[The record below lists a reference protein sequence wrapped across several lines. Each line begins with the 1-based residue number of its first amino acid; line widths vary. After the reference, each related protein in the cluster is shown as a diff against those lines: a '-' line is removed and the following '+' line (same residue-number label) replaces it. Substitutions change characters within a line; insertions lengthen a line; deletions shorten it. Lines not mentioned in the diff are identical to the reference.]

1 MDVMSLFADFS
12 LIDLITLYGYWAI
25 FGIVLLESAGV
36 PLPGETVLIS
46 AAVYAGTTGQMDIG
60 LVIAAAAAGAMLG
73 DNLGFWVGREFGFPL
88 LLRHGPKL
96 GLTERRLKIAQY
108 LFLRH
113 GAKIVF
119 FGRFTALLRT
129 FAALLAGANAYPPGR
144 FLLFNAAGGI
154 AWASIMGGGG
164 YLVGRSMEHAVGP
177 FGLAMLGLVALITV
191 AGWRFVRRHEQRL
204 GEEAERALPGPLE
217 KRYTPAAVPEL
228 DAA

>member
-1 MDVMSLFADFS
+1 MSFFANFS
-12 LIDLITLYGYWAI
+12 LTDLITTYGYWAI

-36 PLPGETVLIS
+36 PLPGETALIS
-46 AAVYAGTTGQMDIG
+46 AAVYAGTSGQMDIG
-60 LVIAAAAAGAMLG
+60 FVIAAAAAGAILG

-119 FGRFTALLRT
+119 FGRFTALLRA

-144 FLLFNAAGGI
+144 FLLYNAAGGI
-154 AWASIMGGGG
+154 AWASLMGGGG

-177 FGLAMLGLVALITV
+177 FGIAMLAFVVIVTFL
-191 AGWRFVRRHEQRL
+191 GWRFVRKHEHRL
-204 GEEAERALPGPLE
+204 GIEAERALPGPLD
-217 KRYTPAAVPEL
+217 KRYVAGRAVSL